1 MPDST
6 TSPEAPKLS
15 RPRAT
20 IAQFKLLAGAFFS
33 SENGWRRA
41 AIWLALLVL
50 FSFSVAAVQV
60 LMSYAGRD
68 FMTAISNRDE
78 AGYGRTLWRYLGTFA
93 LAVPIGVFYRYAE
106 QRLGLL
112 WRKQLTQHLMR
123 RYFFNRAY
131 YRLRGSTTI
140 DNPDQRI
147 SEDVKNFTT
156 GTLSYLL
163 IALNSLVTLIAFIGV
178 LWSIS
183 STLVGVLFGYAFF
196 GTVISI
202 LIGRRLVGLYYLQY
216 QREADFR
223 HGLIR
228 VQDNAESI
236 AFYRGEKRE
245 HRDLGTRLISVLDNT
260 FSIIGWSRN
269 LAFFTNSYNYAA
281 LVLPV
286 VVVAPLFMHHKVEF
300 GVVLQAV
307 GAFAQVLAAL
317 SLIIAQFEGLSS
329 FSAGVARLGAL
340 VGELDDFDAEEA
352 HEARHSQI
360 DVGQA
365 GQLCLENLTVC
376 TPDGKKKLVKELSLS
391 LQPGQSVVL
400 MGDSG
405 TGKSSL
411 LRTVAGLWP
420 SAGGSISRP
429 PLRDMICLPQRPYMV
444 PGTLRDQL
452 LYPSPEG
459 HADDSA
465 LEKVMKRVNLKDV
478 FDRVD
483 GDFNAVVDWT
493 NVLSLGEQ
501 QRVSFARLLLREPR
515 VAFLDEATSA
525 LDEANEQHL
534 YEELRKTGCAY
545 ISVGHRDTL
554 KEFHEFVL
562 VLHKGGKSELAGTG
576 SRFVGKLSSPGGAL
590 KA

>member
-1 MPDST
+1 MPDAP
-6 TSPEAPKLS
+6 TSPAASKLS
-15 RPRAT
+15 RPQASFT
-20 IAQFKLLAGAFFS
+20 QFKTLAGAFFS
-33 SENGWRRA
+33 SESGRRRA
-41 AIWLALLVL
+41 RIWLALLLL
-50 FSFSVAAVQV
+50 FSLTVAAVQV

-68 FMTAISNRDE
+68 FMTAIANRDE

-93 LAVPIGVFYRYAE
+93 LAVPIGVFYRFAE

-112 WRKQLTQHLMR
+112 WRQWLTQHLMK

-156 GTLSYLL
+156 GTLSFLL

-178 LWSIS
+178 LWSINA
-183 STLVGVLFGYAFF
+183 TLVGVLFGYAFF

-245 HRDLGTRLISVLDNT
+245 HLDLVTRLISVVDNT
-260 FSIIGWSRN
+260 FAIIGWSRN

-317 SLIIAQFEGLSS
+317 SLIIAQFEVLSS

-340 VGELDDFDAEEA
+340 CDNLDEFDAEEA
-352 HEARHSQI
+352 HETAHSQI
-360 DVGQA
+360 DVEQA
-365 GQLCLENLTVC
+365 GRLCLENLTVR
-376 TPDGKKKLVKELSLS
+376 TPDGKKTLVKGLTLT

-420 SAGGSISRP
+420 SAGGASR
-429 PLRDMICLPQRPYMV
+429 
-444 PGTLRDQL
+444 G
-452 LYPSPEG
+452 
-459 HADDSA
+459 
-465 LEKVMKRVNLKDV
+465 
-478 FDRVD
+478 
-483 GDFNAVVDWT
+483 
-493 NVLSLGEQ
+493 
-501 QRVSFARLLLREPR
+501 RL
-515 VAFLDEATSA
+515 
-525 LDEANEQHL
+525 
-534 YEELRKTGCAY
+534 
-545 ISVGHRDTL
+545 
-554 KEFHEFVL
+554 
-562 VLHKGGKSELAGTG
+562 
-576 SRFVGKLSSPGGAL
+576 
-590 KA
+590 